1 MSSSLPT
8 DAGFLYVATQPHHV
22 EEAARSWASVRTQ
35 HPEARAVLHTDCPEQ
50 AAEHFSEV
58 LVLENPTGTPL
69 DKIRPL
75 AQSPF
80 SRTLFLDTD
89 TLVLGSLSSVFTMLD
104 LFDPLVARDP
114 WAVAEPGPP
123 DPLRQYNTGVLA
135 YWGDREAV
143 RNFFR
148 EWDVDYRT
156 MVAEEGRYTNDQR
169 SFQRLIGGAL
179 FRWFTLGE
187 SYNLRTNA
195 PGIVR
200 PMESA
205 VILHGRRGAPEGV
218 ASIVNQN
225 PHGFRVYFPSL
236 ESLASVDFVLPD
248 RAERRLL
255 RLLLLPLS
263 IWFRIRRRWA
273 GRSTVAAYR

>member
-1 MSSSLPT
+1 MWRKRP
-8 DAGFLYVATQPHHV
+8 
-22 EEAARSWASVRTQ
+22 ARG
-35 HPEARAVLHTDCPEQ
+35 RACEPSAKTKVVIYTDCPEK

-58 LVLENPTGTPL
+58 LVLESPTETPL
-69 DKIRPL
+69 DKIAPM

-89 TLVLGSLSSVFTMLD
+89 TLVLGNLSGLFEMLN
-104 LFDPLVARDP
+104 LFDLMVARDP
-114 WAVAEPGPP
+114 WAVTEPGPP
-123 DPLRQYNTGVLA
+123 DALRQYNTGVLA
-135 YWGDREAV
+135 YRGDREPV
-143 RNFFR
+143 KEFFR
-148 EWDVDYRT
+148 DWDHDYRT

-169 SFQRLIGGAL
+169 SFQRLIGQVP

-205 VILHGRRGAPEGV
+205 VILHGRRGVPEGV
-218 ASIVNQN
+218 ATVMNKN

-263 IWFRIRRRWA
+263 LWFRIRRRWA
-273 GRSTVAAYR
+273 GRTTVAAYR